1 MSVPRD
7 IAGFSVPVYT
17 SADMTSAIG
26 IDIGGTF
33 IDIVFADGRGVRH
46 AKIPSTPGSPASGV
60 LQGLRDLIAS
70 GELDPPTVDR
80 VIHGSTVATNAL
92 LEGTWGRIA
101 LVTTR
106 GFRDVLEIGRQSRP
120 HLFDLHFVRPEPIV
134 PRDRRF
140 EVDERLDCEGREVA
154 PLCAAEVATL
164 VPVLRAAG
172 VDAVAIVFLF
182 SFLDPRHEREA
193 GQILSTALDVPVVLS
208 CDVLP
213 EFREYERTSTTAITA
228 ALRPVVGQYISVLEE
243 GAAEMKLPSHW
254 QIMQSSGAVTSA
266 AAAEQEPARI
276 LLSGPAGGVEGA
288 RAVGKAIGVSNLIT
302 MDMGGTSCDI
312 ALIRDGRIGWST
324 QSAVGGHPVALPMV
338 EIHTIG
344 AGGGSIAWVDR
355 GGALRV
361 GPESAGADPGPA
373 CYGRGGRRPTV
384 TDAHLILGHLLT
396 ERPIGGLPPLDR
408 GRSKEAIRSIAEA
421 LGSSIEQAALGI
433 LEVSDAAMEH
443 AIRVIS
449 VERGHD
455 PRDFWLLPFGG
466 AGPLHA
472 VSVARR
478 LSIPR
483 VVVPASAGVLS
494 ACGLLTAEM
503 GHDFG
508 RSVVRPL
515 RAVLGREISGLVGE
529 MCEAGREALIADGC
543 VNDEIRFRVTAD
555 LRYVGQ
561 SHELNVAMAGD
572 EGIGDML
579 VEEVEASF
587 HEMHE
592 ARFGHAARDEEV
604 ELITLRVRAY
614 AAGASLGSGWTGE
627 VCEAAVQERDAWF
640 GPEGPTKTRLVDRS
654 ALAIG
659 EAFNGPAIVLGTE
672 STLVVPPGTR
682 GERDRRGNLLLEV
695 R

>member
-1 MSVPRD
+1 MPSSQG
-7 IAGFSVPVYT
+7 IADSALPVYT
-17 SADMTSAIG
+17 SADMAPAIG

-33 IDIVFADGRGVRH
+33 IDIVIVDGRAVRH
-46 AKIPSTPGSPASGV
+46 WKIPSTPGAPASGV
-60 LQGLRDLIAS
+60 LQGLRRLIDL
-70 GELDPPTVDR
+70 GEMDPAGVSR

-92 LEGTWGRIA
+92 LEGTWGRVA
-101 LVTTR
+101 LITTR

-120 HLFDLHFVRPEPIV
+120 HLFDLQFVRPEPIV

-140 EVDERLDCEGREVA
+140 EVDERLDSEGREVV
-154 PLCAAEVATL
+154 PLCAADVENL
-164 VPVLRAAG
+164 VPALREAN
-172 VDAVAIVFLF
+172 VEVVAIVFLF
-182 SFLDPRHEREA
+182 SFLDPRHELEA
-193 GQILSTALDVPVVLS
+193 GRILSTALEVPVVLS
-208 CDVLP
+208 SDILP

-228 ALRPVVGQYISVLEE
+228 ALRPVVGQYVSALEA
-243 GAAEMKLPSHW
+243 GAAEMTLPSHW

-266 AAAEQEPARI
+266 VAAEREPARI

-288 RAVGKAIGVSNLIT
+288 RAVGGALGVGNLIT
-302 MDMGGTSCDI
+302 MDMGGTSCDV
-312 ALIRDGRIGWST
+312 ALIRDGQIAWST
-324 QSAVGGHPVALPMV
+324 QSVVGGHPVALPMV

-384 TDAHLILGHLLT
+384 TDAHLILGHLLA

-408 GRSKEAIRSIAEA
+408 ERSEEAIQSIAKP
-421 LGSSIEQAALGI
+421 LGLRVEQAALGI

-455 PRDFWLLPFGG
+455 PRDFWLLSFGG

-483 VVVPASAGVLS
+483 VIVPASAGVLS
-494 ACGLLTAEM
+494 AYGLLAAET
-503 GHDFG
+503 GRDFG
-508 RSVVRPL
+508 RSVVRPM
-515 RAVLGREISGLVGE
+515 RAVSGPEIGALVRE
-529 MCEAGREALIADGC
+529 MRDAGREALIADGC
-543 VNDEIRFRVTAD
+543 EGDEIRFRVTGD

-561 SHELNVAMAGD
+561 SHELNVPMA
-572 EGIGDML
+572 EGEVIGDGML
-579 VEEVEASF
+579 REVEASF

-592 ARFGHAARDEEV
+592 VRFGHAARDEEV
-604 ELITLRVRAY
+604 ELITVRVRAY
-614 AAGASLGSGWTGE
+614 SVGASLGSGWVGE
-627 VCEAAVQERDAWF
+627 PRKRAAQQGDAWF
-640 GPEGPTKTRLVDRS
+640 GPEGPTKTRFVERAALLV
-654 ALAIG
+654 G
-659 EAFNGPAIVLGTE
+659 ELFSGPAIVVGTE
-672 STLVVPPGTR
+672 STLVVPPGAR
-682 GERDRRGNLLLEV
+682 CELDRSGNLLLEV